1 MEKYGCVGCVFEGLN
16 FFLFF
21 IEFSCCLFN
30 TKGIFTIMQDYEE
43 NSVNTIFYDNDRRQ
57 ACVKS
62 AFRLDLYITV
72 TKLHVKSRRK
82 IRLFF

>member
-1 MEKYGCVGCVFEGLN
+1 
-16 FFLFF
+16 
-21 IEFSCCLFN
+21 
-30 TKGIFTIMQDYEE
+30 MQDYEE

-72 TKLHVKSRRK
+72 TKNMIQIIGDITVSY
-82 IRLFF
+82 IP

>member
-1 MEKYGCVGCVFEGLN
+1 MLHKPDNGLFYGERGECERPFQETK
-16 FFLFF
+16 FF
-21 IEFSCCLFN
+21 
-30 TKGIFTIMQDYEE
+30 THKGDYEE
-43 NSVNTIFYDNDRRQ
+43 KSVNTIFYDNDRRQ

>member
-1 MEKYGCVGCVFEGLN
+1 MTKKYSEEFKKQMVQEYLKGTSYPGGC
-16 FFLFF
+16 
-21 IEFSCCLFN
+21 
-30 TKGIFTIMQDYEE
+30 EE

>member
-1 MEKYGCVGCVFEGLN
+1 MGVQI
-16 FFLFF
+16 F
-21 IEFSCCLFN
+21 IR
-30 TKGIFTIMQDYEE
+30 TPDYEE
-43 NSVNTIFYDNDRRQ
+43 KSVNTIFYDNDRRQ